1 MEIIII
7 IALLVVAAYL
17 AWKMRKLQE
26 EHRDLVALQ
35 GDVEEK
41 EGQLQEVEIA
51 LQQNQEKL
59 RSMQNDITEIK
70 EKTSAANLELYDV
83 QLKVISS
90 TKELEVT
97 KGQVQNQLS
106 LLQAYEEQ
114 HQANTRLQEE
124 SIKKAAEVA
133 KEKIDAIQTEC
144 QRKIAEK
151 LTQTDSVLLDL
162 ENNIESERQKYLS
175 IIKTIQEAQPK
186 EEKDLSRHV
195 QIGTMAQEDISYLL
209 NNVAPHLHESD
220 ILYKLI
226 WSEFI
231 QRPTNNM
238 LDYVL
243 PHKDCAG
250 IYKITNDRNK
260 KAYIGR
266 STSVRKRL
274 TDHIKS
280 TVGISTIADQRIHQI
295 MREEGLWNF
304 SFELIEE
311 CDKDKLNEREKYYID
326 FFQTAET
333 TYGYNQK
340 AGG

>member
-1 MEIIII
+1 
-7 IALLVVAAYL
+7 
-17 AWKMRKLQE
+17 
-26 EHRDLVALQ
+26 
-35 GDVEEK
+35 
-41 EGQLQEVEIA
+41 
-51 LQQNQEKL
+51 
-59 RSMQNDITEIK
+59 
-70 EKTSAANLELYDV
+70 
-83 QLKVISS
+83 
-90 TKELEVT
+90 
-97 KGQVQNQLS
+97 
-106 LLQAYEEQ
+106 
-114 HQANTRLQEE
+114 
-124 SIKKAAEVA
+124 
-133 KEKIDAIQTEC
+133 
-144 QRKIAEK
+144 
-151 LTQTDSVLLDL
+151 
-162 ENNIESERQKYLS
+162 
-175 IIKTIQEAQPK
+175 
-186 EEKDLSRHV
+186 
-195 QIGTMAQEDISYLL
+195 MAQEDISYLL

-250 IYKITNDRNK
+250 IYKIMNDRNK